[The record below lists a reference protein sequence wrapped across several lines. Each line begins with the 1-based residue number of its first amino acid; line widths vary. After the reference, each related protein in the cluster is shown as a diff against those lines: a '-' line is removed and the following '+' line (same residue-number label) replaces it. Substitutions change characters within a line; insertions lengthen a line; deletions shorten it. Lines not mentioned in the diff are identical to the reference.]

1 MASAQQ
7 KPKRERGTRNS
18 ARRNGKAF
26 ARPTSKGKP
35 SFNSCLGYGVKRLK
49 LHASS
54 NDRSLSEEIVDLY
67 RAHCTKRNWTL
78 GEAEAK
84 AHDWID
90 GYYKRQAQ
98 KQEARTLLIAAG
110 LGLIDGP
117 KATEA

>member
-35 SFNSCLGYGVKRLK
+35 SFNSCLGYGVERLK
-49 LHASS
+49 LRAIL
-54 NDRSLSEEIVDLY
+54 NGRSLSEEIVHLY
-67 RAHCTKRNWTL
+67 RSHCAKRNWTL
-78 GEAEAK
+78 GQAEAK
-84 AHDWID
+84 AHDWLD

-98 KQEARTLLIAAG
+98 KQAARTLLIAAG
-110 LGLIDGP
+110 LVEDDEP
-117 KATEA
+117 KATVS